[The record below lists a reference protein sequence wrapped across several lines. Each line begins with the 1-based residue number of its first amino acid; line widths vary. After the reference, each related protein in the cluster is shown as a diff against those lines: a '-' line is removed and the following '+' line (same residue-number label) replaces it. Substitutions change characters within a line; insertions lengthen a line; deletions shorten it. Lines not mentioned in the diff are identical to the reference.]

1 LNPFVSPPILQP
13 AKLRCGGST
22 PEVLMDNLL
31 KSLGLWGILR
41 KQLADG

>member
-22 PEVLMDNLL
+22 PEVLMEITHLFVLL
-31 KSLGLWGILR
+31 R
-41 KQLADG
+41 RR